1 MEDLQRKD
9 LECEY
14 RVYGLE
20 CGNVGCRVWV
30 VACRVQGLGLRVE
43 GLGFG
48 VCDLGEGRKEARG
61 VDKNIARGACDKV

>member
-1 MEDLQRKD
+1 M
-9 LECEY
+9 LEFRSEALGFGS
-14 RVYGLE
+14 RVSGLAF
-20 CGNVGCRVWV
+20 GVWG
-30 VACRVQGLGLRVE
+30 RGLRVE